1 MSEGEQQGSGAP
13 LKVSK
18 VRLVSY
24 ISLFLISGTCSLIFG
39 KLLYAFFFDV
49 IYRYQTQSIGRD
61 GQYHHFEK
69 PWFSNFIMFFGM
81 CLLFMKFE
89 VNPEVVLD
97 VVDYCLQE

>member
-1 MSEGEQQGSGAP
+1 MSEGEQTTSGAP
-13 LKVSK
+13 AKVSS

-24 ISLFLISGTCSLIFG
+24 IALFLVSGTCSLIFG
-39 KLLYAFFFDV
+39 KLLYAFLFCV

-81 CLLFMKFE
+81 CMLFMKFE
-89 VNPEVVLD
+89 VNSE
-97 VVDYCLQE
+97 